1 MNRRDVLA
9 GGLAALSAAMPASRS
24 FAYPDRAV
32 RLVVPFSPG
41 GATDVVGRLWAE
53 KMKPFLGTVVTENR
67 GGGGGVTGATE
78 VARAQPDGHTFLFG
92 NTSTQVLIP
101 AIMHNPPYDPLKD
114 FVGIYILCNAP
125 TSIVVHESVPA
136 RNLQELI
143 AYARANPGKLSYG
156 SAGAGTL
163 TNLAGE
169 LFKQLI
175 GAPDIVHIP
184 YKGSAP
190 GVADL
195 ASGHIPMMTPNVGG
209 PLIDF
214 HRAGKVHILAVNAAT
229 RIKAAPDIPTAIEA
243 GLPGMIAGNLNGL
256 FAPAGVA
263 KPIVDRIAEATRKI
277 MANADVQSILVA
289 SGFEPIL
296 DSGPDATGQF
306 ISEELCALDA
316 DHEGDRFQNGVK
328 GNHGPRSP
336 DPRARPSRVCGYD
349 RKIPRRPARKADQ
362 HLSHAAQRAPARR
375 ELVQPLQYGAM
386 EDDACRAAA
395 RDRDHPHGPSRQLAI
410 CIAPARAVAG
420 ARRRAFT
427 RGVRCARGLAR
438 LQALQRE
445 RARRTCL
452 CRCHDP
458 RDCSG
463 GCRLRRGQ
471 TSFQR

>member
-9 GGLAALSAAMPASRS
+9 AGLASLSSALLAPPSAS
-24 FAYPDRAV
+24 AYPDRAI

-53 KMKPFLGTVVTENR
+53 KMKPVLGTVVTENR
-67 GGGGGVTGATE
+67 GGGGGVTGAAE

-101 AIMHNPPYDPLKD
+101 AIMSNPPYDPLRD

-136 RNLQELI
+136 RTLAELI
-143 AYARANPGKLSYG
+143 AYAKANPGKLSYG

-214 HRAGKVHILAVNAAT
+214 HRAGKVRILSVNST
-229 RIKAAPDIPTAIEA
+229 SRIKVAPDIPTAIEA

-256 FAPAGVA
+256 FAPAGVPQA
-263 KPIVDRIAEATRKI
+263 IVDQIAEATRKSMTDTELQRVLI
-277 MANADVQSILVA
+277 A

-296 DSGPDATGQF
+296 DSGPDATRQF
-306 ISEELCALDA
+306 ISDELK
-316 DHEGDRFQNGVK
+316 RWT
-328 GNHGPRSP
+328 P
-336 DPRARPSRVCGYD
+336 
-349 RKIPRRPARKADQ
+349 IMKAT
-362 HLSHAAQRAPARR
+362 
-375 ELVQPLQYGAM
+375 GFKM
-386 EDDACRAAA
+386 E
-395 RDRDHPHGPSRQLAI
+395 
-410 CIAPARAVAG
+410 
-420 ARRRAFT
+420 
-427 RGVRCARGLAR
+427 
-438 LQALQRE
+438 
-445 RARRTCL
+445 
-452 CRCHDP
+452 
-458 RDCSG
+458 
-463 GCRLRRGQ
+463 
-471 TSFQR
+471 

>member
-9 GGLAALSAAMPASRS
+9 AGVAALSAALLAPPPARG
-24 FAYPDRAV
+24 YPDRTI

-53 KMKPFLGTVVTENR
+53 KMKPVLGTVVTENR
-67 GGGGGVTGATE
+67 GGGGGVTGAAE
-78 VARAQPDGHTFLFG
+78 VARAQADGHTFLFG

-101 AIMHNPPYDPLKD
+101 AIMSNPPYDPLKD

-136 RNLQELI
+136 RSLQELI
-143 AYARANPGKLSYG
+143 AYAKANPGKLSYG

-209 PLIDF
+209 PLLDF
-214 HRAGKVHILAVNAAT
+214 HRAGKVRILSVNATA

-256 FAPAGVA
+256 FAPAGVPKA
-263 KPIVDRIAEATRKI
+263 IVDQIAEATRRI
-277 MANADVQSILVA
+277 VADVEFQRILIA

-296 DSGPDATGQF
+296 DSGPDATRQF
-306 ISEELCALDA
+306 ITEEL
-316 DHEGDRFQNGVK
+316 
-328 GNHGPRSP
+328 
-336 DPRARPSRVCGYD
+336 ARWTP
-349 RKIPRRPARKADQ
+349 IMKAT
-362 HLSHAAQRAPARR
+362 
-375 ELVQPLQYGAM
+375 GFKM
-386 EDDACRAAA
+386 E
-395 RDRDHPHGPSRQLAI
+395 
-410 CIAPARAVAG
+410 
-420 ARRRAFT
+420 
-427 RGVRCARGLAR
+427 
-438 LQALQRE
+438 
-445 RARRTCL
+445 
-452 CRCHDP
+452 
-458 RDCSG
+458 
-463 GCRLRRGQ
+463 
-471 TSFQR
+471 